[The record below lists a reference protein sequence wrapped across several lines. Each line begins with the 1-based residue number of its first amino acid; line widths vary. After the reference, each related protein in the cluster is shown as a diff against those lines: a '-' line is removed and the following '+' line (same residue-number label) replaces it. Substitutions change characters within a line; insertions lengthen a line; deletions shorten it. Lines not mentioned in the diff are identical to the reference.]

1 MKAADAKRLAREHG
15 LDLWWD
21 RYVRVW
27 TITVLVD
34 PDCNKPAEYLSAG
47 SLRSLTPAQFT
58 DVYLSR
64 ADAVRLPTNA

>member
-1 MKAADAKRLAREHG
+1 MSPAAAKRLAREHG

-21 RYVRVW
+21 RNVKVW

-47 SLRSLTPAQFT
+47 SLRSLTPARFT
-58 DVYLSR
+58 EVYLDR
-64 ADAVRLPTNA
+64 ADAIRLPFIA